1 MSRYHI
7 NIVDNRIYNRICVLL
22 ILISAIVF
30 QFTIAGNAG
39 NIGTEKLDTVRTL
52 GSISIVVT
60 SPNGGENWI
69 KGTTNTITWSSY
81 GNPGAYVR
89 IELLKGGIKY
99 KTISY
104 LTPND
109 GSYDWSIPSGT
120 GISIGSNYK
129 VKITSVTNSK
139 YNDTSDN
146 NFAISDPGAPVSSIV
161 VTSPNGGENWM
172 RNTTKTISWSSVG
185 NVGAN
190 IKIELLKGG
199 ILDST
204 IVSSVANGGSG
215 GSYSWNIP
223 AGQNVGSDYKVRIV
237 STTNSLYNDTS
248 DNNFTISTYVP
259 PVAGITVLSPN
270 GGESWK
276 RATIRYITW
285 SSVGNV
291 GTNVKIELYK
301 GDVLSRTIAS
311 STPNDGRQIWIV
323 PFAQETGNNFR
334 VKITSTSNSG
344 YYDWSDNYFS
354 IVSI

>member
-1 MSRYHI
+1 MNKKMICGMVLSMVLSSILMS
-7 NIVDNRIYNRICVLL
+7 IYL
-22 ILISAIVF
+22 IPIANATPIKVIFNAIEPAP
-30 QFTIAGNAG
+30 I
-39 NIGTEKLDTVRTL
+39 TV
-52 GSISIVVT
+52 V

-69 KGTTNTITWSSY
+69 KGTTNLITWSSY

-89 IELLKGGIKY
+89 IELLKGGVKY

-109 GSYDWSIPSGT
+109 GSYSWSIPSF
-120 GISIGSNYK
+120 GIEVGNNYK

-146 NFAISDPGAPVSSIV
+146 NFAISNPEVVSSIT

-172 RNTTKTISWSSVG
+172 RNTTKTISWSISG
-185 NVGAN
+185 NPGAN
-190 IKIELLKGG
+190 VKIELLKGG
-199 ILDST
+199 VYNST
-204 IVSSVANGGSG
+204 IVSSTGSGGSSG
-215 GSYSWNIP
+215 GSYSWSIP
-223 AGQNVGSDYKVRIV
+223 AGQNLGNDYKIRVT
-237 STTNSLYNDTS
+237 STTNSSYNDTS

-270 GGESWK
+270 GGETWK

-291 GTNVKIELYK
+291 GTYVKIELWK

-323 PFAQETGNNFR
+323 PFTQETGNNFR
-334 VKITSTSNSG
+334 IKITSTSNSG

-354 IVSI
+354 IIT